1 MSFCLRTNKSLFS
14 LLGDKQN
21 LSLRE
26 FDELK
31 SNPFLVHFSDL
42 FLSKKGLIYMQ
53 KCGITH
59 QTAMQQEIQEKEDI
73 AVEGAESGGA
83 GMTRLAE

>member
-1 MSFCLRTNKSLFS
+1 
-14 LLGDKQN
+14 
-21 LSLRE
+21 
-26 FDELK
+26 
-31 SNPFLVHFSDL
+31 
-42 FLSKKGLIYMQ
+42 MQ

-73 AVEGAESGGA
+73 VVEGAESGGV

>member
-1 MSFCLRTNKSLFS
+1 
-14 LLGDKQN
+14 
-21 LSLRE
+21 
-26 FDELK
+26 
-31 SNPFLVHFSDL
+31 
-42 FLSKKGLIYMQ
+42 MQ

-73 AVEGAESGGA
+73 AVEGLESGGA

>member
-1 MSFCLRTNKSLFS
+1 
-14 LLGDKQN
+14 
-21 LSLRE
+21 
-26 FDELK
+26 
-31 SNPFLVHFSDL
+31 
-42 FLSKKGLIYMQ
+42 MQ